1 MSTVLNGTT
10 ETNELVSLQTAD
22 RERAYLTA
30 TDQEP
35 ARSIFADRT
44 RLFTHY
50 RVTIQFRDKIM
61 GGIPKDPK
69 IIEGWLRS
77 KAGVTDETEILAM
90 TRRTLEQLGL
100 DVPHD
105 ATIDD
110 MIKASE
116 QIAAVKSTNGF
127 LRGEHGLLIPGRYVK
142 AMLKEVCNVLYA
154 GQKWGKLDKET
165 HGYSYA
171 GKGPKNYLAER
182 VFCVEDEIYLGRD
195 EPDGIEM
202 VIGHVTGPQGPRST
216 LAYHEYCYRPQA
228 SFTVMSV
235 NDCITPEQ
243 WAEMFE
249 LAQEEGLG
257 AIRSQQHGRFDVIDM
272 ARVKKPARPER
283 FTIRD
288 DS

>member
-1 MSTVLNGTT
+1 MTAIANHETDAVQLHAITEADTERRLLSTID
-10 ETNELVSLQTAD
+10 A
-22 RERAYLTA
+22 A
-30 TDQEP
+30 P

-50 RVTIQFRDKIM
+50 RVTIQFRLKIM

-77 KAGVTDETEILAM
+77 KAGVTDETEILNM

-100 DVPHD
+100 ELPQD
-105 ATIDD
+105 ATIED
-110 MIKASE
+110 MIAASE

-127 LRGEHGLLIPGRYVK
+127 LRGEYGLYIPGRYVK
-142 AMLKEVCNVLYA
+142 AMLKEVTNVLYA
-154 GQKWGKLDKET
+154 GERWGATK
-165 HGYSYA
+165 
-171 GKGPKNYLAER
+171 KGPKNYLAER

-195 EPDGIEM
+195 EPDGVEM

-216 LAYHEYCYRPQA
+216 LGYHEYCERA
-228 SFTVMSV
+228 TCAFTVMSL
-235 NDCITPEQ
+235 NDCITADQ
-243 WAEMFE
+243 WAELFE

-257 AIRSQQHGRFDVIDM
+257 ALRSQQHGRFDVIDM
-272 ARVKKPARPER
+272 ARVKKPGKPS
-283 FTIRD
+283 FSIRD